1 MRREVTTCIGDC
13 RGTEEGYCA
22 LRTLRTTCLT
32 PCERTF
38 CSSFGNKLSAITV
51 PPERVNK

>member
-1 MRREVTTCIGDC
+1 MTCIGDC

-38 CSSFGNKLSAITV
+38 CSSFANKLSAITV
-51 PPERVNK
+51 TPERVNKLHCL